1 MNRRHHSLLYRFY
14 LRSPL
19 WRLRRRTWILQAR
32 GRCER
37 CGSHR
42 RLTIHHRT
50 YQRLGRERRSDI
62 AVLCWNCHRQQHNH
76 ARPVHTRPRWL
87 PARRAASPARRL
99 FAVFPVA
106 LLATVALLAAIALW
120 TGIGHR

>member
-1 MNRRHHSLLYRFY
+1 MNRRHHSLLYLLY

-19 WRLRRRTWILQAR
+19 WRLRRRAWILQAR
-32 GRCER
+32 GRCQP

-50 YQRLGRERRSDI
+50 YQRLGRERRSDV

-87 PARRAASPARRL
+87 PARRTASRARHPL
-99 FAVFPVA
+99 AVSPVA
-106 LLATVALLAAIALW
+106 LLVVVALLAVIALSTW
-120 TGIGHR
+120 IGHR